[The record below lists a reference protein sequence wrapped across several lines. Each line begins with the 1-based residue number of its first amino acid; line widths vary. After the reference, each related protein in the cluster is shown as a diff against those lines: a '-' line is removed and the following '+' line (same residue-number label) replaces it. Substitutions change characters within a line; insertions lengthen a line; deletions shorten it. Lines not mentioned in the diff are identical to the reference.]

1 MCSDFEFRCV
11 GADFISNR
19 IGNQINL
26 LHVILKVTTTASATQ
41 ITIDTI
47 NMMLFRM
54 FQPMTS
60 SSLHRQI
67 APSRVLSLLGSQSSK
82 KSLSTATM
90 GSSKIKA
97 EPQQQQLPT
106 FQSSYNKR
114 QQQIRSYTIPVVLE
128 SGATGERSFDI
139 YSRLL
144 RERIICVHGEVTDQM
159 ASVVTAQLL
168 FLEAE
173 DPDGPLYMYI
183 NSPGGSVTAGM
194 AMYDTMRYIRPK
206 VHTIAMGQ
214 AASMGSLLLA
224 GGSEGCRSALP
235 NATIMLHQPSGGAQG
250 MASDIQIRAQ
260 ELLRLRSRLN
270 ELYVFHTTE
279 GRKHRIKKLQDGE
292 ENDDTGSVETIVTDP
307 SEVLKEIES
316 VMDRDTFMTAEQ
328 AMRFGIIDEILIKR
342 EEEEEPEE

>member
-1 MCSDFEFRCV
+1 
-11 GADFISNR
+11 
-19 IGNQINL
+19 
-26 LHVILKVTTTASATQ
+26 
-41 ITIDTI
+41 
-47 NMMLFRM
+47 
-54 FQPMTS
+54 
-60 SSLHRQI
+60 
-67 APSRVLSLLGSQSSK
+67 
-82 KSLSTATM
+82 
-90 GSSKIKA
+90 
-97 EPQQQQLPT
+97 
-106 FQSSYNKR
+106 
-114 QQQIRSYTIPVVLE
+114 VVLE

-144 RERIICVHGEVTDQM
+144 RERIVCVHGEVTDQM

-173 DPDGPLYMYI
+173 DPDSPLYMYI

-224 GGSEGCRSALP
+224 GGSKGCRCALP

-270 ELYVFHTTE
+270 DLYVYHVGQ
-279 GRKHRIKKLQDGE
+279 GRDHRKQHGDKDEI
-292 ENDDTGSVETIVTDP
+292 SSIVTDP
-307 SEVLKEIES
+307 VEILKEVET

-328 AMRFGIIDEILIKR
+328 AQNFGIIDEILIKR
-342 EEEEEPEE
+342 ERNEDDDGSGEGDH

>member
-1 MCSDFEFRCV
+1 
-11 GADFISNR
+11 
-19 IGNQINL
+19 
-26 LHVILKVTTTASATQ
+26 
-41 ITIDTI
+41 
-47 NMMLFRM
+47 
-54 FQPMTS
+54 
-60 SSLHRQI
+60 
-67 APSRVLSLLGSQSSK
+67 
-82 KSLSTATM
+82 
-90 GSSKIKA
+90 
-97 EPQQQQLPT
+97 
-106 FQSSYNKR
+106 
-114 QQQIRSYTIPVVLE
+114 LE

-144 RERIICVHGEVTDQM
+144 RERIVCVHGEVTDQM

-173 DPDGPLYMYI
+173 DPDSPLYMYI

-224 GGSEGCRSALP
+224 GGSKGCRCALP

-270 ELYVFHTTE
+270 DLYVYHVGQ
-279 GRKHRIKKLQDGE
+279 GRDHRKQHGDKDE
-292 ENDDTGSVETIVTDP
+292 SSSIVTDP
-307 SEVLKEIES
+307 VEILKEVET

-328 AMRFGIIDEILIKR
+328 AQNFGIIDEILIKR
-342 EEEEEPEE
+342 ERNEDDDGSGEGDH

>member
-1 MCSDFEFRCV
+1 
-11 GADFISNR
+11 
-19 IGNQINL
+19 
-26 LHVILKVTTTASATQ
+26 
-41 ITIDTI
+41 
-47 NMMLFRM
+47 MLFRGARHGHKLLS
-54 FQPMTS
+54 P
-60 SSLHRQI
+60 SLSATRPRSPSTVQHPITKNRQH
-67 APSRVLSLLGSQSSK
+67 LSQSSPP
-82 KSLSTATM
+82 A
-90 GSSKIKA
+90 
-97 EPQQQQLPT
+97 
-106 FQSSYNKR
+106 SYNLN
-114 QQQIRSYTIPVVLE
+114 QSRSYTIPVVLE

-173 DPDGPLYMYI
+173 DPDSPLYMYI

-194 AMYDTMRYIRPK
+194 AMYDTMRYIRPD

-224 GGSEGCRSALP
+224 GGAKGCRSALP

-260 ELLRLRSRLN
+260 EILRLRSTLN
-270 ELYVFHTTE
+270 DLYLYHTTE
-279 GRKHRIKKLQDGE
+279 GRKLQLQKAE
-292 ENDDTGSVETIVTDP
+292 TESSDDIASSEIVIDP
-307 SEVLKEIES
+307 VEVLKEIET

-328 AMRFGIIDEILIKR
+328 ALRFGIIDEILIKR
-342 EEEEEPEE
+342 EEEEEIGN

>member
-1 MCSDFEFRCV
+1 
-11 GADFISNR
+11 
-19 IGNQINL
+19 
-26 LHVILKVTTTASATQ
+26 
-41 ITIDTI
+41 
-47 NMMLFRM
+47 
-54 FQPMTS
+54 
-60 SSLHRQI
+60 
-67 APSRVLSLLGSQSSK
+67 
-82 KSLSTATM
+82 
-90 GSSKIKA
+90 
-97 EPQQQQLPT
+97 
-106 FQSSYNKR
+106 
-114 QQQIRSYTIPVVLE
+114 VLE

-173 DPDGPLYMYI
+173 DPDRPLYMYI

-224 GGSEGCRSALP
+224 GGEKGCRKALP

-270 ELYVFHTTE
+270 DLYVFHTTE
-279 GRKHRIKKLQDGE
+279 GRKHRIQQQQEASSSETTTTTDGDASGDE
-292 ENDDTGSVETIVTDP
+292 LPIATDP
-307 SEVLKEIES
+307 AEVLKEIEA

-342 EEEEEPEE
+342 EDEEDYEEE